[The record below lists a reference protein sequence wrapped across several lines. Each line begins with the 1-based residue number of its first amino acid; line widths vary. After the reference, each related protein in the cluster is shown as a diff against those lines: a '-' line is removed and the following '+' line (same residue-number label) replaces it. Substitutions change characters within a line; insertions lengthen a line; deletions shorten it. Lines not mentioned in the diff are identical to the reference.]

1 MNQKATNYELLFFTN
16 SRFPGKHTCKKKCAN
31 TSDTCPFSLHA
42 TARLGKIFLLSWI
55 SSVEKFSLE
64 TIDDSLKVTPAK
76 NSVHLRV
83 GDAFAR
89 VEDHKTIN
97 PYSFF
102 PLNHYN

>member
-1 MNQKATNYELLFFTN
+1 MNQKAINYELLFFTN

-31 TSDTCPFSLHA
+31 SSDTCPFSMHS
-42 TARLGKIFLLSWI
+42 TVRLGKIFLLSWI
-55 SSVEKFSLE
+55 GSIEKFSVE
-64 TIDDSLKVTPAK
+64 NIDASLKIVPAK
-76 NSVHLRV
+76 SFVHLSV
-83 GDAFAR
+83 GDAFDR